1 MEESEEEDVFVGG
14 LDGAADDDDDEGKF
28 ENMAM
33 VKLYLT
39 TIQTWM
45 IL

>member
-1 MEESEEEDVFVGG
+1 MEESEEEDAFIGG
-14 LDGAADDDDDEGKF
+14 IDGAADDDDEGKL
-28 ENMAM
+28 ETMDI
-33 VKLYLT
+33 VKLHLT